1 LRPDAG
7 LSQEFAVIPK
17 PRFPTSAARTRFVA
31 CVALVLA
38 GAPAFAAGEGTNP
51 AQIALA
57 REVVLNSGIANSFQV
72 VIPQFLDQIG
82 LTLSRTR
89 PEVVS
94 DLNAVLANLKP
105 EFDKKVDEMI
115 DSAAKLYAQRLSQK
129 ELEDVAAFFKSASGR
144 KYVGSQPI
152 LMNDMFVAMQAW
164 SQKISVDM
172 MTRVR
177 EEMRKKG
184 HEL

>member
-1 LRPDAG
+1 M
-7 LSQEFAVIPK
+7 LSRSSHK
-17 PRFPTSAARTRFVA
+17 PQQRRRLFTALGCALALSLGGVAASAPGRAATDQPTA
-31 CVALVLA
+31 
-38 GAPAFAAGEGTNP
+38 

-57 REVVLNSGIANSFQV
+57 REVVTNSGIASSFQV

-82 LTLSRTR
+82 ITLSRTR

-94 DLNAVLANLKP
+94 DLNVVLANIKP
-105 EFDKKVDEMI
+105 EFDKKVDEMV
-115 DSAAKLYAQRLSQK
+115 DSAAKLYVQRLSQK